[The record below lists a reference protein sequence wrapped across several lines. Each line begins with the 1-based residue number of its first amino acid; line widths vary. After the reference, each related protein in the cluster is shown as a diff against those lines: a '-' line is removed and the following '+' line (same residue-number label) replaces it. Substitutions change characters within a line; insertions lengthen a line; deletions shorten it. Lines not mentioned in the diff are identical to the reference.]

1 MEMTKKKPHGHNI
14 GGSSKQKRR
23 KENKGKS
30 QISAKQIKKM
40 TKHTSSKEKIE
51 EVIRLSDKLQ
61 DNREGFSTDWTG
73 KDIRN

>member
-1 MEMTKKKPHGHNI
+1 
-14 GGSSKQKRR
+14 
-23 KENKGKS
+23 
-30 QISAKQIKKM
+30 M